1 VPRLTVTAGASS
13 AATGDPEITKV
24 TWLGLLCRI
33 ELSGVGHGVVADLRG
48 LAADPNTSIAAKAK
62 ETTAPGRVSL
72 TVPDDDHEGQRAHLV
87 LVGPD
92 GEILADREVIVGR
105 NR

>member
-1 VPRLTVTAGASS
+1 
-13 AATGDPEITKV
+13 
-24 TWLGLLCRI
+24 
-33 ELSGVGHGVVADLRG
+33 
-48 LAADPNTSIAAKAK
+48 
-62 ETTAPGRVSL
+62 
-72 TVPDDDHEGQRAHLV
+72 VPDDDHEGQRAHLV